1 MDIKK
6 KYERWL
12 ANPYVDNTYY
22 EAVGKLQKLAEEGK
36 SNLTLLGIEPTYPS
50 EKYGYIIPVSGENV
64 SVVSEFK
71 EKPNTETAKKYM
83 TQKALWNA
91 GIFAFKLGYLLNTA
105 HKMIEFEDYR
115 DLFNKY
121 DTLTKI
127 SFDYAV
133 VEKEQSIQVF
143 RYRGDWK
150 DVGTWN
156 MMAEVMADQTKGRAI
171 LDETCV
177 NTNIVNELNIP
188 ILCMGC
194 KDMIVAASGDGI
206 LISDKE
212 RSGYMKVFIF
222 GIGGFAG
229 SYLAQEFIDNGYVVA
244 GSDKVKSESLN
255 KLVDFVEAD
264 LLNAENIEK
273 IVSEKKPDMI
283 INLAAISSVGAS
295 WGIPQITMSVNVIGA
310 LNIME
315 AARKIDNRPK
325 VMFIGS
331 SEEYAVSDKPMNEQ
345 TILNANNPYGISKM
359 AQEKFAEV
367 YRERYGMQI
376 YCVRPFN
383 HTGIGQRDSFVLPS
397 FCKQAAV
404 IERSGKP
411 GTIKVGNLA
420 AERDFSDVRDIV
432 RAYRMIIEN
441 SDCTRI
447 YNVGSGKAYKLSELL
462 NYIVSLVLICQSK
475 NFSIV
480 D

>member
-1 MDIKK
+1 MHVWHRYNRKSHVCTFLI
-6 KYERWL
+6 YGEGFERM
-12 ANPYVDNTYY
+12 
-22 EAVGKLQKLAEEGK
+22 K
-36 SNLTLLGIEPTYPS
+36 
-50 EKYGYIIPVSGENV
+50 
-64 SVVSEFK
+64 
-71 EKPNTETAKKYM
+71 
-83 TQKALWNA
+83 
-91 GIFAFKLGYLLNTA
+91 
-105 HKMIEFEDYR
+105 
-115 DLFNKY
+115 
-121 DTLTKI
+121 
-127 SFDYAV
+127 
-133 VEKEQSIQVF
+133 
-143 RYRGDWK
+143 
-150 DVGTWN
+150 
-156 MMAEVMADQTKGRAI
+156 
-171 LDETCV
+171 
-177 NTNIVNELNIP
+177 
-188 ILCMGC
+188 
-194 KDMIVAASGDGI
+194 
-206 LISDKE
+206 
-212 RSGYMKVFIF
+212 KVFIF

-404 IERSGKP
+404 IERSGNANV
-411 GTIKVGNLA
+411 GTINFYDRGIYYLEIMAKRYGCTMPSEYDDFCSRFHYDNPVFIFEPIKSLDMTHPHSTDNKQKVYTWEDRVRQHHEIVKLYEKKGYETVIVPLKSDDPYRSNDYRVRFIK
-420 AERDFSDVRDIV
+420 ERLGI
-432 RAYRMIIEN
+432 
-441 SDCTRI
+441 
-447 YNVGSGKAYKLSELL
+447 
-462 NYIVSLVLICQSK
+462 
-475 NFSIV
+475 
-480 D
+480 

>member
-1 MDIKK
+1 MK
-6 KYERWL
+6 
-12 ANPYVDNTYY
+12 
-22 EAVGKLQKLAEEGK
+22 
-36 SNLTLLGIEPTYPS
+36 
-50 EKYGYIIPVSGENV
+50 
-64 SVVSEFK
+64 
-71 EKPNTETAKKYM
+71 
-83 TQKALWNA
+83 
-91 GIFAFKLGYLLNTA
+91 
-105 HKMIEFEDYR
+105 
-115 DLFNKY
+115 
-121 DTLTKI
+121 
-127 SFDYAV
+127 
-133 VEKEQSIQVF
+133 
-143 RYRGDWK
+143 
-150 DVGTWN
+150 
-156 MMAEVMADQTKGRAI
+156 
-171 LDETCV
+171 
-177 NTNIVNELNIP
+177 
-188 ILCMGC
+188 
-194 KDMIVAASGDGI
+194 
-206 LISDKE
+206 
-212 RSGYMKVFIF
+212 KVFIF

-462 NYIVSLVLICQSK
+462 NYIVSLSKQKITVEIDPERFRPVDTQVICCNHELISK
-475 NFSIV
+475 ELGWKPKYSIFDGLEWLFRITQDPKRLAKRYLV
-480 D
+480 DDRKILRLAYKYKGK